1 MLPRLAELGFQGDL
15 LGDSSFKGSAFAQAA
30 LAHDIHVSVSPGAT
44 SDGRF
49 LPVGIRWVI
58 ERLFAWF
65 SRYRRLNVV
74 FDRQP
79 DLFAAHIWIAMISI
93 LSRRLVVT
101 MQKLQAA

>member
-1 MLPRLAELGFQGDL
+1 M
-15 LGDSSFKGSAFAQAA
+15 
-30 LAHDIHVSVSPGAT
+30 
-44 SDGRF
+44 
-49 LPVGIRWVI
+49 I
-58 ERLFAWF
+58 ERLFAWL

-93 LSRRLVVT
+93 LSRRLVAK